1 MDPTT
6 TLFTFMLQTHPSV
19 QTVHLI
25 GSWDNFNKPYTMER
39 DSRRNKGQWR
49 GCHNFE
55 DIICDGDAGNA
66 PKRSGGLKMGQTYYY
81 YYEVNGSSEVHD
93 PSLPSTTAC
102 PYLPGQPVNTLW
114 IPVEQSLR
122 KRSGSLNSLCSTDFK
137 TMDPAA
143 KYAKLKPAAPTIDTA
158 AAPRRLDTAPQRMQ
172 QQHKRSARSISP
184 GSGWSFSP
192 RKLFSRKTSSSSL
205 KESTLPPTT
214 ADDERATARSEG
226 SRSRDISPESLR
238 RFLVDDAPLEE
249 EHQSA
254 TALAIPEDIV
264 EENEDDDNFA
274 TSAVSEFMQY
284 TGLSPPPQRGAS
296 PTPTITPASS
306 SPAPAELPGSSP
318 LPVSRFSNLPKQPS
332 PIVPVPSAG
341 NGILRSRFTT
351 AAPLAVSEPQSPDS
365 VAVPG
370 FYHSDN
376 DDIDAEDDDEEEAD
390 DEEKQTAAAAAAVV
404 VVGLG
409 SKVNKS
415 TYSLPKTA
423 GTADKPFE
431 SGLPVLTATGLG
443 SGLVDDLREELG
455 WMADFITA

>member
-39 DSRRNKGQWR
+39 DSRRNNGQWR

-55 DIICDGDAGNA
+55 DIICHGDAGNA

-122 KRSGSLNSLCSTDFK
+122 KRSGSLNSLRSTDYK

-143 KYAKLKPAAPTIDTA
+143 KYAKLKPAAPIIDTA

-249 EHQSA
+249 EQQQQ
-254 TALAIPEDIV
+254 TVNTLAIPEDIV

-274 TSAVSEFMQY
+274 TSAVSETMQY
-284 TGLSPPPQRGAS
+284 TGLSPPPLRAIS
-296 PTPTITPASS
+296 PTPTITPASLAAA
-306 SPAPAELPGSSP
+306 APVELPGSSP
-318 LPVSRFSNLPKQPS
+318 LPVSRFNNLPRQPT
-332 PIVPVPSAG
+332 PIIPIPSSTT
-341 NGILRSRFTT
+341 GILRSRFTT
-351 AAPLAVSEPQSPDS
+351 AAAPAVSEPASPDS

-376 DDIDAEDDDEEEAD
+376 DNDDIDAEDDDD
-390 DEEKQTAAAAAAVV
+390 DDSEEKPAAPRV
-404 VVGLG
+404 LS
-409 SKVNKS
+409 SKLNKS

-423 GTADKPFE
+423 MSEKVPA
-431 SGLPVLTATGLG
+431 LPLLTATIPD
-443 SGLVDDLREELG
+443 SGLVDDLVGELG

>member
-1 MDPTT
+1 MDPTA

-55 DIICDGDAGNA
+55 DIICDGDVGNA

-122 KRSGSLNSLCSTDFK
+122 KRSGSLNSLRSTDFK

-143 KYAKLKPAAPTIDTA
+143 KYAKLKPAAPIVDTA

-205 KESTLPPTT
+205 KESTLPPT
-214 ADDERATARSEG
+214 AMSDDERATARSEG

-249 EHQSA
+249 EQSVNN
-254 TALAIPEDIV
+254 TLAIPEDIV

-296 PTPTITPASS
+296 PAPTIAPASLS
-306 SPAPAELPGSSP
+306 VEPVELPGSSP

-332 PIVPVPSAG
+332 PVVPVSSG
-341 NGILRSRFTT
+341 TGVLRSRFTT
-351 AAPLAVSEPQSPDS
+351 APPAVSEPQSPDS
-365 VAVPG
+365 VGGVPG

-376 DDIDAEDDDEEEAD
+376 DDIDAEDDDGEEEEV
-390 DEEKQTAAAAAAVV
+390 EEKKSEVA
-404 VVGLG
+404 GLG

-423 GTADKPFE
+423 GTVGDKPFE
-431 SGLPVLTATGLG
+431 SGLPVLGGLG
-443 SGLVDDLREELG
+443 GGLVDDLREELG

>member
-1 MDPTT
+1 
-6 TLFTFMLQTHPSV
+6 
-19 QTVHLI
+19 
-25 GSWDNFNKPYTMER
+25 MER
-39 DSRRNKGQWR
+39 DSRRNQGQWR
-49 GCHNFE
+49 GCYNFE

-122 KRSGSLNSLCSTDFK
+122 KRSGSLNSLRSTDFK

-143 KYAKLKPAAPTIDTA
+143 KYAKLKPAAPIIDT

-205 KESTLPPTT
+205 KESQLPPMT

-249 EHQSA
+249 EQP

-274 TSAVSEFMQY
+274 TSAVSETMQY
-284 TGLSPPPQRGAS
+284 TGLSPPPQRAIS
-296 PTPTITPASS
+296 PTPTITPATVSSIVPEPTVSS
-306 SPAPAELPGSSP
+306 SSSSIP
-318 LPVSRFSNLPKQPS
+318 MSRFNNLPKQPS
-332 PIVPVPSAG
+332 PTVSVPSSNTG
-341 NGILRSRFTT
+341 VLRSRFTT
-351 AAPLAVSEPQSPDS
+351 APTPSSASEPQSPDS
-365 VAVPG
+365 NTVPG

-376 DDIDAEDDDEEEAD
+376 DNDDIDAEDEDDEEVG
-390 DEEKQTAAAAAAVV
+390 EKQVPVAP
-404 VVGLG
+404 LG
-409 SKVNKS
+409 SALNKS

-423 GTADKPFE
+423 GTVDKPLSTFP
-431 SGLPVLTATGLG
+431 LLTATIPD
-443 SGLVDDLREELG
+443 SGLVDDLVGELG

>member
-39 DSRRNKGQWR
+39 DSRRNNGQWK

-55 DIICDGDAGNA
+55 DIFCDGDAGNA
-66 PKRSGGLKMGQTYYY
+66 PKRTGGLKMGQTYYY

-122 KRSGSLNSLCSTDFK
+122 KRSGSLNSLRSTDFK

-143 KYAKLKPAAPTIDTA
+143 KYAKLKPAAPIIDTA
-158 AAPRRLDTAPQRMQ
+158 ATRRLDTAPQRMQ

-249 EHQSA
+249 DQQPA
-254 TALAIPEDIV
+254 NNTLAIPEDIV

-274 TSAVSEFMQY
+274 TSAVSETMQY
-284 TGLSPPPQRGAS
+284 TGLSPPPQRAIS
-296 PTPTITPASS
+296 PTPTATPASL
-306 SPAPAELPGSSP
+306 APTAPVELPASSP
-318 LPVSRFSNLPKQPS
+318 LPMSRFNNLPRQPS
-332 PIVPVPSAG
+332 PVAVPVSNPG
-341 NGILRSRFTT
+341 VLCSRFAT
-351 AAPLAVSEPQSPDS
+351 APAVSEPQSPDS
-365 VAVPG
+365 ITVPG

-376 DDIDAEDDDEEEAD
+376 DNDDIDAEEDEEEA
-390 DEEKQTAAAAAAVV
+390 EEAKPAPVV
-404 VVGLG
+404 LG
-409 SKVNKS
+409 SKLNKS

-423 GTADKPFE
+423 GTVDKPF
-431 SGLPVLTATGLG
+431 STTFPLLTATIPD
-443 SGLVDDLREELG
+443 SGLVDDLVGELG